1 MSFGTLLVIVL
12 AGLGG
17 PLLALSRR
25 WFVPVVVGEIFA
37 GVIVGRTGL
46 EAVDPANS
54 TVAFLEQIG
63 FAMLMLTVGMHLPL
77 RDPRLVRS
85 LRGGLV
91 LAAIVGV
98 LAAPAGIAAAAIAGT
113 SHAAIYAVVLAS
125 GSAAVLLPALEEADI
140 SGPHTLAVM
149 AQVTVADVVTIV
161 SVPIVLQ
168 PTRTAHALIGAAL
181 VTVTVLVLYGVAR
194 QLAGRAWVHRVRRLS
209 KRRSWALD
217 LRLSLLVLFL
227 LAWIAQ
233 RSGTSVLIAGFGA
246 GVTIALIGGP
256 KRLSTQM
263 RGVADG
269 FFVPLYFVILGAQ
282 LDLRG
287 LVQHP
292 AMIALTGALA
302 GLNVLIHLAAS
313 TLTRRPPSA
322 ALTASAQLGVPAA
335 VASLGLAEHVL
346 SNAVATAIVAAAVV
360 SLGVCTVGVERLIA
374 RESREGGKNNSGGA
388 SSGSASGSESESES
402 GSGSGSGSASQVK
415 PVALSSN
422 AAPRPDLPAP
432 T

>member
-17 PLLALSRR
+17 PLLGLSGR
-25 WFVPVVVGEIFA
+25 WFVPVVVGEILA
-37 GVIVGRTGL
+37 GVIVGTTGL
-46 EAVDPANS
+46 QVVDPSNT
-54 TVAFLEQIG
+54 TVAFLGQIG

-77 RDPRLVRS
+77 RDPRLARS
-85 LRGGLV
+85 LRGGIV

-98 LAAPAGIAAAAIAGT
+98 LAAPAGIAAATIAGT

-125 GSAAVLLPALEEADI
+125 GSAAVLLPALEEAKA
-140 SGPHTLAVM
+140 SGPQTLTVM

-168 PTRTAHALIGAAL
+168 PARTAHALIGAAL
-181 VTVTVLVLYGVAR
+181 VATTVVVLYGAAR
-194 QLAGRAWVHRVRRLS
+194 LLAGHAWVERLRKRS
-209 KRRSWALD
+209 KQRSWALD
-217 LRLSLLVLFL
+217 LRLSLLVLFG
-227 LAWIAQ
+227 LAWIAT

-287 LVQHP
+287 LVHHP
-292 AMIALTGALA
+292 AMVALAGALA
-302 GLNVLIHLAAS
+302 ALNVVIHLAAS
-313 TLTRRPPSA
+313 TLTRRPVSA
-322 ALTASAQLGVPAA
+322 GLAASAQLGVPAA

-346 SNAVATAIVAAAVV
+346 SNAVATAIVAAAVI
-360 SLGVCTVGVERLIA
+360 SLGMCTLGVERLIA
-374 RESREGGKNNSGGA
+374 RESESKNG
-388 SSGSASGSESESES
+388 
-402 GSGSGSGSASQVK
+402 
-415 PVALSSN
+415 
-422 AAPRPDLPAP
+422 AAPVSIKHAAAA
-432 T
+432 